1 MQTLMGMQAQ
11 FMRARQNI
19 VSAMPMRAQNMDWQ
33 GSGTSPPTI
42 ITSVTPVPL
51 GVFDVYTFT
60 PGSYNFIVKN
70 NVALADYLVVGGGG
84 ASPSNLPGTG
94 GGAGGV
100 ITGRATL
107 RPGTYALTVGAG
119 GSGSGAGANGGNTSF
134 TLLSGQT
141 LVAIGGGA
149 GSSGP
154 GFSGVAGASG
164 GGGWG
169 DGNGSTG
176 GGAGIPGQGFPGGN
190 GVSFGSTGAAYG
202 GGGGGGAGGPA
213 RLRGLPVPNDSCTG
227 GPGLISSITGSAI
240 EYAQGGSSIN
250 GFGSPTSY
258 GSGGSVNP
266 PDGVSGVIILKIRA
280 RYV

>member
-84 ASPSNLPGTG
+84 ACPSNLPGTG

-119 GSGSGAGANGGNTSF
+119 GSSSGAGANGGNTSF

-149 GSSGP
+149 GSNGL

-213 RLRGLPVPNDSCTG
+213 RPGGTSLTSTG

-240 EYAQGGSSIN
+240 EYAQGAGSIN
-250 GFGSPTSY
+250 GIGASPTSY
-258 GSGGSVNP
+258 GSGGFNP

>member
-84 ASPSNLPGTG
+84 ASPGNLGGPG

-119 GSGSGAGANGGNTSF
+119 GSSSGAGANGGNTSF

-149 GSSGP
+149 GSNGL

-169 DGNGSTG
+169 DGNGTTI
-176 GGAGIPGQGFPGGN
+176 GGAGIPGQGFPGGA
-190 GVSFGSTGAAYG
+190 GIAFGSTGAAYG

-213 RLRGLPVPNDSCTG
+213 RPGGTSLTSTG

-240 EYAQGGSSIN
+240 EYARGGSSVN